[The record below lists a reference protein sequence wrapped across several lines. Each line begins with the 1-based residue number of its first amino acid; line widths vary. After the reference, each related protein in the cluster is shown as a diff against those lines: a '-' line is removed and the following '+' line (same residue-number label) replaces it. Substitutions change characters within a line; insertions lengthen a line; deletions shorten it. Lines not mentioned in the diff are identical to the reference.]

1 MLRSSWVKPK
11 LQAAAALANGGPASE
26 GRSSSSAT
34 TWCESGLCQRRYK
47 AYFRWSHYQF
57 KLQPGL
63 VLPEETEACASVT
76 SAFLQVGL
84 VHD

>member
-1 MLRSSWVKPK
+1 MH
-11 LQAAAALANGGPASE
+11 
-26 GRSSSSAT
+26 
-34 TWCESGLCQRRYK
+34 RYK

-76 SAFLQVGL
+76 SAFLQVQFCLSTCDVAVKHGGRW
-84 VHD
+84 DAA

>member
-1 MLRSSWVKPK
+1 ML
-11 LQAAAALANGGPASE
+11 
-26 GRSSSSAT
+26 
-34 TWCESGLCQRRYK
+34 RYK

-76 SAFLQVGL
+76 SAFLQVWFSVSTYDVAVKRSG
-84 VHD
+84 

>member
-1 MLRSSWVKPK
+1 MH
-11 LQAAAALANGGPASE
+11 
-26 GRSSSSAT
+26 
-34 TWCESGLCQRRYK
+34 RYK

-76 SAFLQVGL
+76 SAFLQVNL
-84 VHD
+84 PSSAHDVAVKHGVQPDAA

>member
-1 MLRSSWVKPK
+1 MH
-11 LQAAAALANGGPASE
+11 
-26 GRSSSSAT
+26 
-34 TWCESGLCQRRYK
+34 RYK

-76 SAFLQVGL
+76 SAFLQVGCHPL
-84 VHD
+84 RAH

>member
-1 MLRSSWVKPK
+1 MRRLPQTCWAC
-11 LQAAAALANGGPASE
+11 QFNHASMP
-26 GRSSSSAT
+26 G
-34 TWCESGLCQRRYK
+34 CRRYK

-76 SAFLQVGL
+76 SAFLQVICAL
-84 VHD
+84 LYSHAQALLACQLHPT

>member
-1 MLRSSWVKPK
+1 MTLGAALQQKGVWRSHSATMYGLRSCAVRVSMNV
-11 LQAAAALANGGPASE
+11 
-26 GRSSSSAT
+26 
-34 TWCESGLCQRRYK
+34 WCCSCRYK

-76 SAFLQVGL
+76 SAFLQVHFSL
-84 VHD
+84 

>member
-1 MLRSSWVKPK
+1 MFFAFIHP
-11 LQAAAALANGGPASE
+11 PP
-26 GRSSSSAT
+26 GRQ
-34 TWCESGLCQRRYK
+34 GVLCQRRYK

-76 SAFLQVGL
+76 SAFLQVKFKTSGAC
-84 VHD
+84 VDWVKCDI